1 MQKCVAGG
9 EGGVMLAAGV
19 AARVSFSPSRSRV
32 PVKISHLGGNFI
44 HFLYTL
50 FVGSLYFISAGHYP
64 PYSM

>member
-9 EGGVMLAAGV
+9 EGGVMLAAGR
-19 AARVSFSPSRSRV
+19 ARVSFSPSRSRV

-50 FVGSLYFISAGHYP
+50 WCPDTLSRQAREAHQ
-64 PYSM
+64 